1 MIGHNCD
8 SGVTITI
15 NDSPLADEPI
25 GIPICD
31 DGVKLQERKGNAL
44 SFIRR
49 ADVTFPLN
57 GLKDDLAEIEYADTW
72 WDVLET
78 ENGVLGTGNTA
89 TVSPNVA
96 TSVNDRQFARTADIS
111 LAPLNLDGTVD
122 LENEQTVY
130 RGYIGGVGGGGGPN
144 KGFVSIHDP
153 CKFLNQIKAGVT
165 FNQATVRDILNYVV
179 DEFTENQPYFDSI
192 KIVGDEGKL
201 DQPFIPISPNE
212 STQNDEI
219 TFQGRKY
226 GINRPKEFQSN
237 RDSLADITQFIIDN
251 ANVRMWFEPSDTVDL
266 QLKVLTDPSQSFDA
280 TEGNDTENSVQTINN
295 NVLYE
300 IRPFNA
306 LTLKGVDAYTIEA
319 GPLRHDST
327 LLGDGTYPEAT
338 VTYPPLIERSG
349 GRITREEQS
358 NATTEGALEAEG
370 KSKLKQQ
377 LDEVSGGTITTA
389 LAPSIRPYDT
399 IKATPTCSGINAD
412 SVPPITYEVQETA
425 HVFGT
430 DMDHSD
436 IPHTELSVSLNVDPS
451 LIEVETT
458 TKPIQTNKDSD
469 NKPSAD
475 ETKALNGLTWRVAP
489 AVEGDDQ

>member
-1 MIGHNCD
+1 
-8 SGVTITI
+8 
-15 NDSPLADEPI
+15 
-25 GIPICD
+25 
-31 DGVKLQERKGNAL
+31 
-44 SFIRR
+44 
-49 ADVTFPLN
+49 
-57 GLKDDLAEIEYADTW
+57 
-72 WDVLET
+72 
-78 ENGVLGTGNTA
+78 
-89 TVSPNVA
+89 
-96 TSVNDRQFARTADIS
+96 
-111 LAPLNLDGTVD
+111 LNLDGTAD
-122 LENEQTVY
+122 LSEQIKVF
-130 RGYIGGVGGGGGPN
+130 RGYIGSVGGGGGPN

-179 DEFTENQPYFDSI
+179 DEFVENQPYFDSI
-192 KIVGDEGKL
+192 EIVGDTEKL
-201 DQPFIPISPNE
+201 DQPFIPITPKDTPN
-212 STQNDEI
+212 DGA
-219 TFQGRKY
+219 TFQRQKY
-226 GINRPKEFQSN
+226 GINRPKEFKSN
-237 RDSLADITQFIIDN
+237 RDSLADVTQFVIDN

-280 TEGNDTENSVQTINN
+280 TADSDDVQTIKN

-306 LTLKGVDAYTIEA
+306 LTLKGVDAYTIKGEGIEHNA
-319 GPLRHDST
+319 T
-327 LLGDGTYPEAT
+327 LFGDGTYPEAT
-338 VTYPPLIERSG
+338 VTYPPLIERAG
-349 GRITREEQS
+349 GRITRVERS
-358 NATTEGALEAEG
+358 NATTETALEAEG

-389 LAPSIRPYDT
+389 LAPSIRPFDT
-399 IKATPTCSGINAD
+399 IEATPTCSGINAD

-489 AVEGDDQ
+489 AVEEDE